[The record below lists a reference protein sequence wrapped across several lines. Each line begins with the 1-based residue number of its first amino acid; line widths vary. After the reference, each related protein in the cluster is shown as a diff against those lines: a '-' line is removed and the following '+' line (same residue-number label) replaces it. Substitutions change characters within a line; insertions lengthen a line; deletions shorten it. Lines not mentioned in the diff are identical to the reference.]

1 MRWLP
6 PALLAAL
13 MAGCGNP
20 GPEQAFDT
28 YLSRLERPL
37 GTAAPPWEREP
48 VPRPPRA
55 AKLHI
60 PLAPGRLA
68 ALDFLALR
76 GCELQVTVG
85 KRNSSLGRLAPP
97 SQELLLELEFLRLAP
112 ACIKYLKEEDQETLA
127 SALSAALDSKRR
139 ELPSRIYNATLA
151 TDEFRSLW
159 QAPQAL
165 GDYPESTSSAPL
177 SALDG
182 INALASRWLSGDY
195 SANNRDFEMLLSD
208 VARGDAG
215 SLLAALNLQKAALEG
230 ANAMLREHR
239 DGGGFCQGKLLSPDL
254 DIFKNV
260 VEKFFIRGIQP
271 WSAAL
276 SQRLHGLL
284 PPVRQLETQLS
295 AVLPPAYREWR
306 RQRENVLDTVS
317 DAPRQHVQ
325 QVQQTLESCRTQSPE
340 TPLKTAAS
348 QRRQAANEWAAST
361 SAGTSA
367 SGACCG

>member
-6 PALLAAL
+6 PALLVAL
-13 MAGCGNP
+13 MAGCGDP

-37 GTAAPPWEREP
+37 ETAAPAWEREP
-48 VPRPPRA
+48 VPHPPRA
-55 AKLHI
+55 ARLRI

-112 ACIKYLKEEDQETLA
+112 ACIEYLRDEERETLA
-127 SALSAALDSKRR
+127 SELSAALDSKRR

-159 QAPQAL
+159 QAPQTL

-177 SALDG
+177 SALDA
-182 INALASRWLSGDY
+182 INALASRWLAGDY
-195 SANNRDFEMLLSD
+195 SADNREFEMLLSD
-208 VARGDAG
+208 IARGDAG
-215 SLLAALNLQKAALEG
+215 ALLAALNLQKAALEG
-230 ANAMLREHR
+230 ADSMLRAHR
-239 DGGGFCQGKLLSPDL
+239 NGGGFCKGTLLSPDL

-284 PPVRQLETQLS
+284 PPVRKLETRLS
-295 AVLPPAYREWR
+295 AVLPPAYVEWQL
-306 RQRENVLDTVS
+306 QRDTSLDTANQ
-317 DAPRQHVQ
+317 APRQHVR
-325 QVQQTLESCRTQSPE
+325 QVQQTLEDCQQPVPE
-340 TPLKTAAS
+340 TPL
-348 QRRQAANEWAAST
+348 R
-361 SAGTSA
+361 AGGRSA
-367 SGACCG
+367 SVTHGPLVAR

>member
-6 PALLAAL
+6 PALLLAL

-20 GPEQAFDT
+20 GPQQAFDT

-37 GTAAPPWEREP
+37 DTASAAWEVEP
-48 VPRPPRA
+48 LPHSPRPAR
-55 AKLHI
+55 LRI

-76 GCELQVTVG
+76 GCKLQVTVG

-97 SQELLLELEFLRLAP
+97 SQSLLLELEFLRLAP
-112 ACIKYLKEEDQETLA
+112 ACIEYLKDQDRDALA
-127 SALSAALDSKRR
+127 SELSAAVDSKRL

-151 TDEFRSLW
+151 TDEFRRLW
-159 QAPQAL
+159 QAPQTL

-177 SALDG
+177 SALG
-182 INALASRWLSGDY
+182 AINALASRWLAGDY

-208 VARGDAG
+208 VATGDAG

-230 ANAMLREHR
+230 ANAMLRAHR
-239 DGGGFCQGKLLSPDL
+239 EGGGFCKGGLISPDL

-284 PPVRQLETQLS
+284 PPIRQLETQLS
-295 AVLPPAYREWR
+295 EVLPPTYRKWQL
-306 RQRENVLDTVS
+306 QRDSSLETGNR
-317 DAPRQHVQ
+317 APRQHVR
-325 QVQQTLESCRTQSPE
+325 QVQKSLEDCQQPSPD
-340 TPLKTAAS
+340 TPLKTVAS
-348 QRRQAANEWAAST
+348 QQQPR
-361 SAGTSA
+361 
-367 SGACCG
+367 